1 MDTDLAINKEFHLK
15 ESNVITFRASAFNWI
30 NHPLAEF
37 SSNQQLTLYYNTDYV
52 TKASSL
58 SSSTS
63 PTFGYTDTK
72 TGGDTRRIIELEVKY
87 SF

>member
-1 MDTDLAINKEFHLK
+1 MVTDLAINKEFHVK
-15 ESNVITFRASAFNWI
+15 ESNIITFRASAFNWI
-30 NHPLAEF
+30 NHPLAAF

-52 TKASSL
+52 TKATSL

-72 TGGDTRRIIELEVKY
+72 TGGNTRRIIELEVKY